1 MLMDV
6 DGTKCLVLGGKLVNF
21 HSLKQ
26 GLRRASKNIHGGE
39 QTSFE
44 VEKWQPQGSRGGTSR
59 LYGITWVHENK
70 C

>member
-6 DGTKCLVLGGKLVNF
+6 DGIKCLMLGGKLT
-21 HSLKQ
+21 SLKQ

-44 VEKWQPQGSRGGTSR
+44 VEKWQPQGSGGGTSR
-59 LYGITWVHENK
+59 LCGVTWVHENK